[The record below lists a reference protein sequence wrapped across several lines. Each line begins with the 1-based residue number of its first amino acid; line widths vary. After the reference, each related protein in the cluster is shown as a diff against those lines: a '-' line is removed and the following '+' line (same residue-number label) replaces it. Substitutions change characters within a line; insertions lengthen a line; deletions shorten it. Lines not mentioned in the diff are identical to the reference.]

1 MGPPLKPAEVPLSG
15 IPSFKPV
22 SLGSL
27 GTNLLIQSDT
37 IRKVTKM
44 MIDMG

>member
-1 MGPPLKPAEVPLSG
+1 MGSPLKTAKVPLSG
-15 IPSFKPV
+15 IPSFRPV

-27 GTNLLIQSDT
+27 GTKLLIQSDT